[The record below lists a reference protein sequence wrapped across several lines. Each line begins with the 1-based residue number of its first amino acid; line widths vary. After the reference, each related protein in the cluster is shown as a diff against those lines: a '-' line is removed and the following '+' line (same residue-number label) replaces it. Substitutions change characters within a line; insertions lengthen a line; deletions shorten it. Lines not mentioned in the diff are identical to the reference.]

1 MKKIFKIFIVAFLF
15 LNIPII
21 YVHSETLN
29 LIEEKLE
36 SIGVPE
42 EYGDNIINY
51 ITNLK
56 LTDEETK
63 ELLEEANNIFLRVKE
78 KDDYSDFTLTELLNI
93 YGEALNIAD
102 ELNINLDLDLS
113 SEEVVLK
120 DKDSKL
126 TLIKCDVADFKRYY
140 ENYTK
145 SSLTSQDYEELK
157 SYIAEN
163 TIINDENKN
172 SSESTSDSNNIA
184 KSDDYSN
191 SDLNDNEV
199 AEDSKRSN
207 SSDLN
212 DEEIDK
218 NGNVSNNSNS
228 AENNNES
235 LNTVSSIKSKN
246 MNRVLSIVFLVLFAC
261 VVASFLIEKINNN
274 IKMRCQYY
282 SASHFKIP
290 SNLKSIRSYECLQ

>member
-1 MKKIFKIFIVAFLF
+1 MKKIFRIFIVAFLV
-15 LNIPII
+15 LNTQIL

-36 SIGVPE
+36 NIGIPD
-42 EYGDNIINY
+42 EYSDNIINY

-56 LTDEETK
+56 LTNEETK
-63 ELLEEANNIFLRVKE
+63 ELLEEANNIFLRVKG
-78 KDDYSDFTLTELLNI
+78 KDDYSDFTFTELLNI

-113 SEEVVLK
+113 SKEVVLK

-126 TLIKCDVADFKRYY
+126 TLIKCDMDDVKRYY
-140 ENYTK
+140 ENYK
-145 SSLTSQDYEELK
+145 ESPLTSQDYEELK

-172 SSESTSDSNNIA
+172 SSESSNDFNDIA
-184 KSDDYSN
+184 KSYDYSN
-191 SDLNDNEV
+191 SDLSDDEV

-212 DEEIDK
+212 DEEIEK
-218 NGNVSNNSNS
+218 NGKISDNSNS
-228 AENNNES
+228 TENNSET
-235 LNTVSSIKSKN
+235 LNTVSAIKSKN

-261 VVASFLIEKINNN
+261 VVASLLI
-274 IKMRCQYY
+274 
-282 SASHFKIP
+282 
-290 SNLKSIRSYECLQ
+290 KSIFFNK

>member
-1 MKKIFKIFIVAFLF
+1 MKKIFRIFIVAFLV
-15 LNIPII
+15 LNTQIL

-36 SIGVPE
+36 NIGVPD
-42 EYGDNIINY
+42 EYSDNIINY

-56 LTDEETK
+56 LTNEETK
-63 ELLEEANNIFLRVKE
+63 ELLEEANNIFLRVKG
-78 KDDYSDFTLTELLNI
+78 KDDYSDFTFTELLNI

-113 SEEVVLK
+113 SKEVVLK

-126 TLIKCDVADFKRYY
+126 TLIKCDMDDVKRYY
-140 ENYTK
+140 ENYK
-145 SSLTSQDYEELK
+145 ESPLTSQDYEELK

-172 SSESTSDSNNIA
+172 SSESSNDFNDIV
-184 KSDDYSN
+184 KSYDYSN
-191 SDLNDNEV
+191 SDLSDDEV

-212 DEEIDK
+212 DEEIEK
-218 NGNVSNNSNS
+218 NGKISDNSNS
-228 AENNNES
+228 TENNSET
-235 LNTVSSIKSKN
+235 LNTVSAIKSKN
-246 MNRVLSIVFLVLFAC
+246 MNRVLSIVFLVLFAS
-261 VVASFLIEKINNN
+261 VILSTLFGVLFDKE
-274 IKMRCQYY
+274 
-282 SASHFKIP
+282 
-290 SNLKSIRSYECLQ
+290 EVE

>member
-1 MKKIFKIFIVAFLF
+1 MKKIFRMLIIVFLT
-15 LNIPII
+15 LNTQIL

-29 LIEEKLE
+29 LIEDKLE
-36 SIGVPE
+36 SIGIPD
-42 EYGDNIINY
+42 EYSDNIINY

-56 LTDEETK
+56 LTNEETK
-63 ELLEEANNIFLRVKE
+63 ELLEEANNIFLRVKGKE
-78 KDDYSDFTLTELLNI
+78 DYSDFTFTELLNI
-93 YGEALNIAD
+93 YGEALNIAE

-113 SEEVVLK
+113 SKEVVLK

-126 TLIKCDVADFKRYY
+126 TLIKCNMNDFKRYY
-140 ENYTK
+140 ENYTE
-145 SSLTSQDYEELK
+145 SPLTSQDYEELK

-199 AEDSKRSN
+199 DEDSKRSN

-212 DEEIDK
+212 DEEIEK
-218 NGNVSNNSNS
+218 NGNVSDNSNS

-235 LNTVSSIKSKN
+235 LNTVSAIKSKN

-261 VVASFLIEKINNN
+261 VVASLLIE
-274 IKMRCQYY
+274 
-282 SASHFKIP
+282 
-290 SNLKSIRSYECLQ
+290 SIFFNRKDQ

>member
-1 MKKIFKIFIVAFLF
+1 MKKIFRIFIVAFLF

-113 SEEVVLK
+113 SKEVVLK

-126 TLIKCDVADFKRYY
+126 TLIKCDIDDVKRYY
-140 ENYTK
+140 ENYK
-145 SSLTSQDYEELK
+145 VSPLTSQDYEELK
-157 SYIAEN
+157 SYIVEN
-163 TIINDENKN
+163 MIINDKN
-172 SSESTSDSNNIA
+172 TNDSEGSNNSNDMI
-184 KSDDYSN
+184 KSDDYGN
-191 SDLNDNEV
+191 SDLSDDEV
-199 AEDSKRSN
+199 SKESKKSN
-207 SSDLN
+207 SSDSN
-212 DEEIDK
+212 E
-218 NGNVSNNSNS
+218 SNN
-228 AENNNES
+228 ET
-235 LNTVSSIKSKN
+235 LNTVSAIKSKN
-246 MNRVLSIVFLVLFAC
+246 VNRVLSIVFLVLFAC
-261 VVASFLIEKINNN
+261 VVVSL
-274 IKMRCQYY
+274 
-282 SASHFKIP
+282 
-290 SNLKSIRSYECLQ
+290 LIRSIFFNKEEEW

>member
-1 MKKIFKIFIVAFLF
+1 MKKIFRMLIIVFLT
-15 LNIPII
+15 LNTQIL

-29 LIEEKLE
+29 LIEDKLE
-36 SIGVPE
+36 SIGIPD
-42 EYGDNIINY
+42 EYSDNIINY

-56 LTDEETK
+56 LTNEETK
-63 ELLEEANNIFLRVKE
+63 ELLEEANNIFLRVKGKE
-78 KDDYSDFTLTELLNI
+78 DYSDFTFTELLNI
-93 YGEALNIAD
+93 YGEALNIAE

-113 SEEVVLK
+113 SKEVVLK

-126 TLIKCDVADFKRYY
+126 TLIKCDIDDVKRYY
-140 ENYTK
+140 ENYTELP
-145 SSLTSQDYEELK
+145 LTSQDYEELK

-199 AEDSKRSN
+199 DEDSKRSN

-212 DEEIDK
+212 DGEIEK
-218 NGNVSNNSNS
+218 NGKISDNSNS
-228 AENNNES
+228 TENNNES
-235 LNTVSSIKSKN
+235 LNTVSAIKSKN

-261 VVASFLIEKINNN
+261 VVASLLIE
-274 IKMRCQYY
+274 
-282 SASHFKIP
+282 
-290 SNLKSIRSYECLQ
+290 SIFFNRKDQ

>member
-1 MKKIFKIFIVAFLF
+1 MKKIFRMLIIVFLT
-15 LNIPII
+15 LNTQIL

-29 LIEEKLE
+29 LIEDKLE
-36 SIGVPE
+36 SIGIPD
-42 EYGDNIINY
+42 EYSDNIINY

-56 LTDEETK
+56 LTNEETK
-63 ELLEEANNIFLRVKE
+63 ELLEEANNIFLRVKG
-78 KDDYSDFTLTELLNI
+78 KDDYSDFTFTELLNI
-93 YGEALNIAD
+93 YGEALNIAE

-113 SEEVVLK
+113 SKEVVLK

-126 TLIKCDVADFKRYY
+126 TLIKCNMNDFKRYY
-140 ENYTK
+140 ENYTE
-145 SSLTSQDYEELK
+145 SPLTSQDYEELK

-199 AEDSKRSN
+199 DEDSKRSN

-212 DEEIDK
+212 DEEIEK
-218 NGNVSNNSNS
+218 NGNVSDNSNS

-235 LNTVSSIKSKN
+235 LNTVSAIKSKN

-261 VVASFLIEKINNN
+261 VVASLLIE
-274 IKMRCQYY
+274 
-282 SASHFKIP
+282 
-290 SNLKSIRSYECLQ
+290 SIFFYRKDQ

>member
-1 MKKIFKIFIVAFLF
+1 MKKIFRIFIVAFLV
-15 LNIPII
+15 LNTQIL

-36 SIGVPE
+36 NIGIPD
-42 EYGDNIINY
+42 EYSDNIINY

-56 LTDEETK
+56 LTNEETK
-63 ELLEEANNIFLRVKE
+63 ELLEEANNIFLRVKG
-78 KDDYSDFTLTELLNI
+78 KDDYSDFTFTELLNI

-113 SEEVVLK
+113 SKEVVLK

-126 TLIKCDVADFKRYY
+126 TLIKCDMNDFKRYY
-140 ENYTK
+140 ENYK
-145 SSLTSQDYEELK
+145 ESPLTSQDYEELK

-172 SSESTSDSNNIA
+172 SSESSNDFNDIA
-184 KSDDYSN
+184 KSYDYSN
-191 SDLNDNEV
+191 SDLSDDEV

-212 DEEIDK
+212 DEEIEK
-218 NGNVSNNSNS
+218 NGKISDNSNS
-228 AENNNES
+228 TENNSET
-235 LNTVSSIKSKN
+235 LNTVSAIKSKN
-246 MNRVLSIVFLVLFAC
+246 MNRVLSIVFLVLFAS
-261 VVASFLIEKINNN
+261 VVVSLLI
-274 IKMRCQYY
+274 
-282 SASHFKIP
+282 
-290 SNLKSIRSYECLQ
+290 KSVFFNK